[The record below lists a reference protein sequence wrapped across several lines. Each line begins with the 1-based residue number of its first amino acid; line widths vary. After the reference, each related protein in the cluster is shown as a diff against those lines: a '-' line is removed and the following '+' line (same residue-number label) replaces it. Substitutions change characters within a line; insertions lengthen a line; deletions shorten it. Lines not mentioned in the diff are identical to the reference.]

1 MNSLARLAAYAG
13 LLGCVAAVA
22 AGAGLALGPLGNDD
36 DSAGHASESMAGEH
50 GADEATVGS
59 ALSGLSIARDG
70 YRLTL
75 GNATFP
81 VGRKVSFGFRI
92 VDTNGHVVRDF
103 DLEGGVRMHLIVV
116 RRDLTGYQHLHPK
129 LAADGTLITELAL
142 PTGGVWRAFADF
154 ERDGS
159 KTVLAA
165 DLFAT
170 GDFVPEALPAPRA
183 RVAVDGYQVELT
195 GAPRTGLE
203 GELEFHVSRGGQ
215 PVEPEPYLGA
225 RGHLVA
231 LREGDLGY
239 LHVHPLE
246 DAEPGE
252 VAFAA
257 TFPTVGRYR
266 LFLQFDDGGRIRTAA
281 FTLQVR
287 R

>member
-1 MNSLARLAAYAG
+1 MNPLARLAAYAG
-13 LLGCVAAVA
+13 LLGCVAAAA
-22 AGAGLALGPLGNDD
+22 AGAGFAFGPLGDNDG
-36 DSAGHASESMAGEH
+36 AGGHASETMAGDH
-50 GADEATVGS
+50 GADGGDS
-59 ALSGLSIARDG
+59 DALSGLSVARDG
-70 YRLTL
+70 YRLVLGDATL
-75 GNATFP
+75 S
-81 VGRKVSFGFRI
+81 VGRTVSRSFRI
-92 VDTNGHVVRDF
+92 LDANGHAVRDF

-116 RRDLTGYQHLHPK
+116 RRDLTGYQHLHPT
-129 LAADGTLITELAL
+129 LAADGTLTTELAL
-142 PTGGVWRAFADF
+142 STGGVWRAFADF

-170 GDFVPEALPAPRA
+170 GDFVPEALPAPRS
-183 RVAVDGYQVELT
+183 RVAVAGYQVELT
-195 GAPRTGLE
+195 GAPRAGLE
-203 GELEFHVSRGGQ
+203 GELAFHISRGGQ

-266 LFLQFDDGGRIRTAA
+266 LFLQFDDDGGIHTAA